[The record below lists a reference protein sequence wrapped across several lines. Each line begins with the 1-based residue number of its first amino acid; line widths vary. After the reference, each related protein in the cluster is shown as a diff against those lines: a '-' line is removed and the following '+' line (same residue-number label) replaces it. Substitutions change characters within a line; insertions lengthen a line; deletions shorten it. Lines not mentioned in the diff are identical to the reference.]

1 MSHKIGAIIAI
12 TDKGILGNGLELP
25 WPKGAIKGDLPHFKK
40 VTNDTVVVMGG
51 KTHLSI
57 GNALPNRINVVVS
70 QTIDETDDV
79 KVYPSL
85 ALALGFALT
94 MDKPIW
100 IIGGAQILK
109 QALKLR
115 VIDRIWITRVHG
127 DYPGDVILDW
137 NEEYLGEKGFLR
149 TSSIGIEGSEAT
161 LEYWGS
167 ILS

>member
-1 MSHKIGAIIAI
+1 MSHKIGAIVAI
-12 TDKGILGNGLELP
+12 TAKGVLGNGLELP

-40 VTNDTVVVMGG
+40 VTNDAVIVMGG

-57 GNALPNRINVVVS
+57 GGVLPNRINIVVS
-70 QTIDETDDV
+70 QTIEETEGV

-85 ALALGFALT
+85 SLALGFALT
-94 MDKPIW
+94 MNKPIW

-115 VIDRIWITRVHG
+115 VIDSIWVTRVHR

-137 NEEYLGEKGFLR
+137 NEDFLADQGFLR
-149 TSSIGIEGSEAT
+149 TSSAPMGEGEAT
-161 LEYWGS
+161 VEYWGA
-167 ILS
+167 L